1 MSDRFAAVP
10 RGQALS
16 GSRAIAEYMLGDADK
31 SETVVA
37 LPREEV
43 GLIKLGRELVG
54 YTGWIDFALAARA
67 SAGKS
72 RQRERVGATHNTTGY
87 AKTLD
92 AQPVRKEVVVRTGV
106 KLATDDENLF

>member
-1 MSDRFAAVP
+1 MLDRFAGVP

-16 GSRAIAEYMLGDADK
+16 GSRAIAEYTLGDADK

-37 LPREEV
+37 LPLEEF
-43 GLIKLGRELVG
+43 GFIKLGRELVG

-72 RQRERVGATHNTTGY
+72 CQREREAATHNTTGH
-87 AKTLD
+87 AET
-92 AQPVRKEVVVRTGV
+92 RTDNR
-106 KLATDDENLF
+106 LQRRHRSD